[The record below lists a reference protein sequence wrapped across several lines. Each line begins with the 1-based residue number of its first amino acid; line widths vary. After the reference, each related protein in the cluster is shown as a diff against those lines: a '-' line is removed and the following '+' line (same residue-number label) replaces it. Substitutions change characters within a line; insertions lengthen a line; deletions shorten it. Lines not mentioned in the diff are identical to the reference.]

1 MLHLANKIK
10 DTEVDHEIDS
20 YLPAIN
26 EVLDGLSKEELIKK
40 MVSVE
45 FNRFINYYKKK
56 RDLSGEKGSERSERN
71 SEPREIR
78 AGDPVRYFVNIGSRD
93 DFDWMQLKDFLK
105 ETLDLG
111 RDDVFK
117 VDVKEGFS
125 FFNTDGEHTDKVM
138 SVLNGFDLNG
148 RRINVEI
155 SKNDG
160 GSRER
165 RDHNGRSGGGFGG
178 GRSSGGFRGERS
190 SGGERRSSGS
200 FGPRSGGDR
209 SAAPRREGG
218 FSSDRPAREGGFRS
232 ERSSSAPRRE
242 PGATQRE
249 GSAPRRSEGSS
260 DKPASRSFD
269 DAKTRRPRRS

>member
-1 MLHLANKIK
+1 
-10 DTEVDHEIDS
+10 
-20 YLPAIN
+20 
-26 EVLDGLSKEELIKK
+26 
-40 MVSVE
+40 
-45 FNRFINYYKKK
+45 
-56 RDLSGEKGSERSERN
+56 
-71 SEPREIR
+71 
-78 AGDPVRYFVNIGSRD
+78 
-93 DFDWMQLKDFLK
+93 MQLKDFLK

-125 FFNTDGEHTDKVM
+125 FFNTDGEHTEKVM

-178 GRSSGGFRGERS
+178 GRSSNGFRGDRN
-190 SGGERRSSGS
+190 SGGERRGSGS
-200 FGPRSGGDR
+200 FGPRS
-209 SAAPRREGG
+209 GG
-218 FSSDRPAREGGFRS
+218 FSSDRPAREGGFRT

-249 GSAPRRSEGSS
+249 GSIPRRSEGSS